1 MLSAIER
8 CKERLLAL
16 GPQSPAARKQILTSV
31 TTYWRDQPGIGV
43 NIVDKLLNYTILT
56 PMSVIEWVFLDHNER
71 GRVLAHSHIYE
82 MVASTVFKV
91 TNRVRQI
98 LQARDQ
104 PGLPADQR
112 AMLEETL
119 RRERDEQNAM
129 FQVIDDALSAF
140 AEGTKDEMFEGNGN
154 VEGEDPTEVETLIKA
169 WGARWL
175 RVFRRKA
182 AVEDAV
188 VGEVAAAAAADAR
201 DQAEAE
207 AAVAAA
213 AAAAA
218 AAVKKEQEQEREQ
231 KMAKAEVV
239 VDMAAEN
246 GETAVENGVESGV
259 GDVAMDAGIE

>member
-104 PGLPADQR
+104 PGLPAEQR
-112 AMLEETL
+112 AMLEDTL

-140 AEGTKDEMFEGNGN
+140 ADGTKDEMFEGNGN

-175 RVFRRKA
+175 RVFRRRA

-188 VGEVAAAAAADAR
+188 VGEVAAAAAAEAR

-207 AAVAAA
+207 AAAAA

-218 AAVKKEQEQEREQ
+218 AMMKKELELEQ
-231 KMAKAEVV
+231 KAAETEDVV
-239 VDMAAEN
+239 VAAEN
-246 GETAVENGVESGV
+246 GEPATENGVENGV